1 MSKQT
6 VEHSDRSV
14 TVSFSLSAGHFQRN
28 FTWEEYSSKNQAILY
43 PFQYISF
50 YLFIGLSIYLKPMHA
65 NYLQIWRSVQFSHS
79 VMSDSLLPRGLQH
92 TRLLCPSPTPRACS
106 KSCPSSQWWHPTI
119 SSSVVPFSC
128 LRSFPALGLF
138 QSVSSLK
145 SGGQSIGVSASR
157 SVLAMN
163 IQDWFPL
170 G

>member
-92 TRLLCPSPTPRACS
+92 TRLLCPSPTPEAYS
-106 KSCPSSQWWHPTI
+106 N
-119 SSSVVPFSC
+119 
-128 LRSFPALGLF
+128 
-138 QSVSSLK
+138 
-145 SGGQSIGVSASR
+145 SASVMP
-157 SVLAMN
+157 SNHL
-163 IQDWFPL
+163 ILCCLLLLPSIFPSIRVFSNESAL
-170 G
+170 HIRWPKYWSFSFRMKS